1 MAITKVTNP
10 VTDFDKSTNLPG
22 LKIPSGD
29 NANEPIGAAAV
40 QGMIRN
46 DTDETVDSS
55 DSAIAHYNA
64 TAWKYF
70 AATES
75 FPGSLLMY
83 LDASNTTSYPP
94 PQTGS
99 TWYDLTTNGNNG
111 AITGASW
118 NPAGYFSFDGSN
130 DRVSLPLNLQ
140 GTAFSV
146 SFWAKDTLD
155 SNNYYLIAN
164 NSGSTTSGWHIG
176 GANGGGTKYNF
187 RINNPST
194 GFDFSIESAQ
204 VTDSAWH
211 QVVVTWNNT
220 TNANGAKFYIN
231 GVPSGTP
238 GTSSSTTN
246 FGFTNST
253 TQVMAMDIYYSNGS
267 LNRLQFHDTA
277 LTSAEVYALYLEG
290 KGF

>member
-231 GVPSGTP
+231 GQPNSQ